1 MSIIKATFVVAL
13 VVFLMPSP
21 PQNTSTLAVKAQQPG
36 SRQVDLVSAASNTVA
51 DVSTFCQRQPQVC
64 KTARYLMW
72 KFEAKAKYG
81 VRLVYEW
88 ANEPPASAEMPK
100 GYSNQAVVVDPLITG
115 STRRMA
121 SNETSATSKNTLS
134 LRDLIPA
141 WHGPRSNKAS

>member
-21 PQNTSTLAVKAQQPG
+21 PETPSTLAAKTQRPG
-36 SRQVDLVSAASNTVA
+36 GGKVDLVSAASSTVA
-51 DVSTFCQRQPQVC
+51 DVSSFCQRQPQVC
-64 KTARYLMW
+64 GTAHYLMW

-81 VRLVYEW
+81 VRLLYEW
-88 ANEPPASAEMPK
+88 ANSQPPAAELPK
-100 GYSNQAVVVDPLITG
+100 GYANQAVIVDPLITG
-115 STRRMA
+115 STRKLA
-121 SNETSATSKNTLS
+121 SNQATAPSLNTLN